1 MKKAGWE
8 LGLVMALIAILALL
22 TAFTGVL
29 WDYIPPVC
37 MRTVFVLAGM
47 GILLLAFLW
56 DWFRRRQQADFANE
70 ICETV
75 DALMDGREPDHV
87 RLFEDSQVSKVQGK
101 LLQYCARMKEGQRQS
116 EEDKQTVQELVSDI
130 SHQVKT
136 PLANIL
142 MFTSILQQ
150 RSLTDEKRTEFLTTM
165 AAQIQKLDF
174 LMQSLIKM
182 SRLETGTF
190 SLHIEWDSLYHTIA
204 QAVNGVWAKA
214 AQKQVQIEVACG
226 SGVYVRHDAKWT
238 AEALG
243 NILDNAVKYTPS
255 GGSVSVHVR
264 PWQFYT
270 RIDISDTGI
279 GIAAA
284 HYHDVFKRFYRAPE
298 AASSEGVGLGLYLAN
313 GIVTR
318 QRGYISVKS
327 ECGKGTTFS
336 VFLLN

>member
-56 DWFRRRQQADFANE
+56 DWFRRRQQADFANQ

-165 AAQIQKLDF
+165 SAQIQKLDF

-190 SLHIEWDSLYHTIA
+190 TLHVERANLYDTLA
-204 QAVNGVWAKA
+204 QTLNGVWRR
-214 AQKQVQIEVACG
+214 AQEKGIQISVDCSESVM
-226 SGVYVRHDAKWT
+226 VRHDPKWT

-243 NILDNAVKYTPS
+243 NILDNGVKYTQP
-255 GGSVSVHVR
+255 GGSIHVSVR

-270 RIDISDTGI
+270 RVDISDTGI
-279 GIAAA
+279 GIPQERCN
-284 HYHDVFKRFYRAPE
+284 DVPFNLSNKMPCPAP
-298 AASSEGVGLGLYLAN
+298 
-313 GIVTR
+313 
-318 QRGYISVKS
+318 
-327 ECGKGTTFS
+327 FP
-336 VFLLN
+336 